1 MASYET
7 INERVREACDTEKAA
22 FKVVLQQPARKAVNR
37 GKTEDT
43 IPFIDNV
50 MKDVDP
56 ESVSEI
62 KTAITDKAAQGA
74 APTFSSNISLNS

>member
-1 MASYET
+1 M
-7 INERVREACDTEKAA
+7 
-22 FKVVLQQPARKAVNR
+22 
-37 GKTEDT
+37 
-43 IPFIDNV
+43 

-62 KTAITDKAAQGA
+62 KTAIKDKAVQGA

>member
-1 MASYET
+1 M
-7 INERVREACDTEKAA
+7 
-22 FKVVLQQPARKAVNR
+22 
-37 GKTEDT
+37 
-43 IPFIDNV
+43 

-74 APTFSSNISLNS
+74 APTFSSNISFNS

>member
-1 MASYET
+1 MSSRERRIQSCALAAS
-7 INERVREACDTEKAA
+7 K
-22 FKVVLQQPARKAVNR
+22 KAVNR

-43 IPFIDNV
+43 TPFIDNM

-62 KTAITDKAAQGA
+62 KTAITDKAAQGS
-74 APTFSSNISLNS
+74 APTFSLNISFNS

>member
-1 MASYET
+1 MKES
-7 INERVREACDTEKAA
+7 ERPVIQRKQHSMLCFSSQQEKPLT
-22 FKVVLQQPARKAVNR
+22 VENLN
-37 GKTEDT
+37 T
-43 IPFIDNV
+43 IPFIDNL

>member
-1 MASYET
+1 MKES
-7 INERVREACDTEKAA
+7 ERLVVQRKQHSKLCSSSQQEKPLT
-22 FKVVLQQPARKAVNR
+22 V

-43 IPFIDNV
+43 IPFIDNL

-62 KTAITDKAAQGA
+62 RTAITDKAVQGA

>member
-1 MASYET
+1 MKL
-7 INERVREACDTEKAA
+7 NERIREACHREKAA
-22 FKVVLQQPARKAVNR
+22 FKVFLYQTARKAVNR

-43 IPFIDNV
+43 IPFIDNM

-74 APTFSSNISLNS
+74 APTFSSNMSLNS

>member
-1 MASYET
+1 MKL
-7 INERVREACDTEKAA
+7 NEGLREACHPENAA
-22 FKVVLQQPARKAVNR
+22 FKVVLQQPARKAINH

-43 IPFIDNV
+43 IPFIDNL
-50 MKDVDP
+50 MKDVYP

>member
-1 MASYET
+1 MKESEGLVVQ
-7 INERVREACDTEKAA
+7 RKQHSKLCFSSQQEKPLT
-22 FKVVLQQPARKAVNR
+22 V

-43 IPFIDNV
+43 IPFIDNL

-62 KTAITDKAAQGA
+62 RTAITDKAVQGA

>member
-1 MASYET
+1 MKL
-7 INERVREACDTEKAA
+7 NERVSEACHPGKAA

-43 IPFIDNV
+43 IPFIDNL
-50 MKDVDP
+50 MEDVDK

-62 KTAITDKAAQGA
+62 KTATTDKAAQGA
-74 APTFSSNISLNS
+74 VPTFSSNISFNS

>member
-1 MASYET
+1 MKL
-7 INERVREACDTEKAA
+7 NERVREACHPEKAA
-22 FKVVLQQPARKAVNR
+22 FKVVLQQPARKAVKR

-43 IPFIDNV
+43 IPFIDNLL
-50 MKDVDP
+50 KDVDP

-62 KTAITDKAAQGA
+62 ETAITDKAAQGA

>member
-1 MASYET
+1 MKLNKR
-7 INERVREACDTEKAA
+7 IREACHPEKAA

-37 GKTEDT
+37 GKTED
-43 IPFIDNV
+43 IVPFIDKM

-62 KTAITDKAAQGA
+62 KTAVTDKAAQGA
-74 APTFSSNISLNS
+74 APNFTPEYIF

>member
-1 MASYET
+1 MKES
-7 INERVREACDTEKAA
+7 ERLVIQRKQHSKLCFSSQQEKPLTVENL
-22 FKVVLQQPARKAVNR
+22 K
-37 GKTEDT
+37 T
-43 IPFIDNV
+43 IPFIDNL

>member
-1 MASYET
+1 MKL
-7 INERVREACDTEKAA
+7 NERVREACHPEKAA

-43 IPFIDNV
+43 IPFIDNL

-62 KTAITDKAAQGA
+62 KTAITDKAVQGA
-74 APTFSSNISLNS
+74 ATTFSSNISLNS

>member
-1 MASYET
+1 MKES
-7 INERVREACDTEKAA
+7 ERLVIQRKQHSKLCFSSQQEKPLT
-22 FKVVLQQPARKAVNR
+22 VENLN
-37 GKTEDT
+37 T
-43 IPFIDNV
+43 IPFIDNL

-74 APTFSSNISLNS
+74 APTFSSNMSLNS

>member
-1 MASYET
+1 MKL
-7 INERVREACDTEKAA
+7 NERIREACHPKKAA

-43 IPFIDNV
+43 IPFIDNL

-56 ESVSEI
+56 ESVLEI
-62 KTAITDKAAQGA
+62 KTAITVKAAQRA

>member
-1 MASYET
+1 MKLNKR
-7 INERVREACDTEKAA
+7 IREACHPEKVP
-22 FKVVLQQPARKAVNR
+22 FKVVFQQPARKAVNR

-43 IPFIDNV
+43 IPFVDNM

-74 APTFSSNISLNS
+74 APTFSSNISFNS

>member
-7 INERVREACDTEKAA
+7 IREACHPEKAA

-37 GKTEDT
+37 GKTEYT
-43 IPFIDNV
+43 IPFIDN

-62 KTAITDKAAQGA
+62 TTAITDKAAQGS
-74 APTFSSNISLNS
+74 APTFSSNISFNS

>member
-1 MASYET
+1 MKLNKR
-7 INERVREACDTEKAA
+7 IREACHPEKAA

-43 IPFIDNV
+43 IPFIDNM
-50 MKDVDP
+50 MKDLDP

-74 APTFSSNISLNS
+74 APTFSSNISFNS

>member
-1 MASYET
+1 MKL
-7 INERVREACDTEKAA
+7 NERIREACHPEKAA

-43 IPFIDNV
+43 IPFIDNL
-50 MKDVDP
+50 MEDVDS

-62 KTAITDKAAQGA
+62 KATTTDKAAQGA
-74 APTFSSNISLNS
+74 APIFSSNISFNS

>member
-1 MASYET
+1 MKES
-7 INERVREACDTEKAA
+7 ERLVIQRKQHSKLS
-22 FKVVLQQPARKAVNR
+22 FSSQQEGAVNR

-43 IPFIDNV
+43 IPFIDNL

-62 KTAITDKAAQGA
+62 KTAITDKAGQGA

>member
-1 MASYET
+1 MKLNKR
-7 INERVREACDTEKAA
+7 IKEACHPEKVP

-43 IPFIDNV
+43 IPFVDN
-50 MKDVDP
+50 MMMDVDP
-56 ESVSEI
+56 ESVSEIKI

-74 APTFSSNISLNS
+74 APTFSSNISFNS

>member
-7 INERVREACDTEKAA
+7 IREACHPEKAA

-43 IPFIDNV
+43 IPFIDNM

>member
-1 MASYET
+1 MKLNKR
-7 INERVREACDTEKAA
+7 IREACHPEKEA
-22 FKVVLQQPARKAVNR
+22 FKDVLQQPARKAVNR

-43 IPFIDNV
+43 IPFIDNM

-62 KTAITDKAAQGA
+62 KTAITDKAAQGS
-74 APTFSSNISLNS
+74 APTFSLNISFNS

>member
-1 MASYET
+1 MSSRERRIQSCALAASKKS
-7 INERVREACDTEKAA
+7 R
-22 FKVVLQQPARKAVNR
+22 FNR

-43 IPFIDNV
+43 TPFIDNM
-50 MKDVDP
+50 MKDADP

-74 APTFSSNISLNS
+74 APTFSLNISFNSW

>member
-1 MASYET
+1 MKLNKR
-7 INERVREACDTEKAA
+7 IREACHPEKAA

-43 IPFIDNV
+43 IPFIDNM
-50 MKDVDP
+50 MKDLDP

-74 APTFSSNISLNS
+74 ASTFSSNISCNSG